1 VTPAGRG
8 AGEAPAR
15 NFGPAPI
22 RMGLALL
29 ALGYFFLL
37 IADQARLPALRS
49 IVPGP
54 VLFFGQIAD
63 LFPSASSG
71 IIEYRAEGW
80 LCGGRRYVEL
90 DMGRL
95 FPMLAGNKENR
106 FYRLM
111 HFYKRSRKVLGA
123 LDEYCARRYPP
134 IAGPDGPDRIGG
146 VRFLSLIL
154 PLPGGPGEVARY
166 ARKPLSEY
174 PGLEP
179 KVWYRTPARIA
190 AARCS
195 DPVPSR
201 RGWGAEERPS
211 EPDDGKA
218 ADPAEGKSADP

>member
-1 VTPAGRG
+1 MTPAGRG

-29 ALGYFFLL
+29 ALGYFSLL

-80 LCGGRRYVEL
+80 PCGGRRYVEL

-111 HFYKRSRKVLGA
+111 HFYKQSHKVLGA

-134 IAGPDGPDRIGG
+134 VAGPGGPDRIGG

-166 ARKPLSEY
+166 ARRPLSEY
-174 PGLEP
+174 PGLAP
-179 KVWYRTPARIA
+179 KVWYRTPRAIA

-195 DPVPSR
+195 DPGPAQAVP
-201 RGWGAEERPS
+201 GEGGNPQ
-211 EPDDGKA
+211 G
-218 ADPAEGKSADP
+218 PAEGKSADP